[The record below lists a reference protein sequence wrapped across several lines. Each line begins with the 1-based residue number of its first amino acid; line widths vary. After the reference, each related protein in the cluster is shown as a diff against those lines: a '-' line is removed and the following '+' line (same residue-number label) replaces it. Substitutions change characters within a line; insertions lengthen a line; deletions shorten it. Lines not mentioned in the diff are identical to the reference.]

1 MAHTVL
7 LKISFSSG
15 NIYNESTLSNLKT
28 HLNGSIVRKYGTK
41 YPEVKFVRM
50 KAIHCTSLQEK
61 INIKYI

>member
-50 KAIHCTSLQEK
+50 KAA
-61 INIKYI
+61 YIVPLYRRR